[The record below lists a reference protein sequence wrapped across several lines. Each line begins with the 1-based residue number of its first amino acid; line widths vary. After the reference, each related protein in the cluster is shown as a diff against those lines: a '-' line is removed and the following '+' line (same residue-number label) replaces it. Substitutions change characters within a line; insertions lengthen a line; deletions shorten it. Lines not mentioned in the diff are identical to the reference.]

1 MLRASPMSQVAK
13 TRVLWLMGL
22 EQCIAGLDAD
32 EGKICPVNPC
42 EPLRPLWER
51 FLRNRRVTGVHRGKT
66 LIMILIP
73 WDLPL
78 LFSSFRPRSL
88 RPLLRMMAHIRSQNP
103 EDDIPGNVRTMVR
116 SAL

>member
-42 EPLRPLWER
+42 EPLCPLGER
-51 FLRNRRVTGVHRGKT
+51 FLLNRRGHRGSQRKT
-66 LIMILIP
+66 LDP
-73 WDLPL
+73 DLNSLGSASTVRVVPVAEPPTLPAHDDAHPL
-78 LFSSFRPRSL
+78 PEPR
-88 RPLLRMMAHIRSQNP
+88 R
-103 EDDIPGNVRTMVR
+103 
-116 SAL
+116 

>member
-66 LIMILIP
+66 LILILIP
-73 WDLPL
+73 WDLRL
-78 LFSSFRPRSL
+78 LFASFRPRTHPPR
-88 RPLLRMMAHIRSQNP
+88 RPLTAPIRPSTPQH
-103 EDDIPGNVRTMVR
+103 
-116 SAL
+116 